1 MDKDREAVKLSIQAI
16 CKEAILGV
24 FGTDDE
30 SACINKL
37 HTGIE
42 LADKLRIQDGTITIS
57 FKELRAAKKAYLE
70 EVVNKDE

>member
-42 LADKLRIQDGTITIS
+42 LADKL
-57 FKELRAAKKAYLE
+57 
-70 EVVNKDE
+70 